1 MFHTAAAFKTV
12 RIIMARRRTEF
23 RDPFYLFQLDVI
35 DLYKL
40 GNLVIGINESQ
51 QTAGNICDQYD
62 NR

>member
-1 MFHTAAAFKTV
+1 
-12 RIIMARRRTEF
+12 MARRRTEF

-51 QTAGNICDQYD
+51 QTAGNTCDQYD
-62 NR
+62 NQ